1 MAWTGRAAV
10 ALTRWQALSCSRPI
24 KVVALRNPINRPAG
38 LSSSSSS
45 FSTSRSSSSSSSTS
59 SSSSSPSSPTSPA
72 SSSPSSPSSPA
83 SSSPSSPSSPASSS
97 PSSPS
102 SPASS
107 SPSSP
112 SSPASSSSSS
122 ASVLLD
128 AHGDAADAL
137 RRRLA
142 AAFAVRQGHADAV
155 PSVRPPCA
163 HRIAQEHWGACEG
176 IRGHEGHTRPY
187 RKQRGA

>member
-1 MAWTGRAAV
+1 MWPRMAWTGRAAV

-45 FSTSRSSSSSSSTS
+45 FSTSWSSSSSSSTS
-59 SSSSSPSSPTSPA
+59 SSSSSPSSPT
-72 SSSPSSPSSPA
+72 SPA